1 MLYSKW
7 SASQTTM
14 LSRPCSTVSPTVL
27 RFARHFKRLHLKYDK
42 MSNILWYKSF
52 TQWPAYRVQ
61 NHNNFSH
68 FWCNLT
74 MFIKWPFGFHRFSIF
89 TPNRSF
95 ISGTFNKKRG
105 TNELLSTEKSDT
117 RLSFPYQNYLTN
129 WIKIYNMF
137 LLEVEE
143 NVSAP

>member
-27 RFARHFKRLHLKYDK
+27 RFGRHFKRLHLKYDK

-89 TPNRSF
+89 NPNRSF

-105 TNELLSTEKSDT
+105 TEKSDT
-117 RLSFPYQNYLTN
+117 RLSFLTRTTWLIESRFIICSYLK
-129 WIKIYNMF
+129 WKKMY
-137 LLEVEE
+137 LRHR
-143 NVSAP
+143 SACK